1 MIGQEKFGR
10 VLGKDKTR
18 FFFFVPY
25 MDVVDVALKYGF
37 WVFGGYV
44 RDVLVRGETSYKDI
58 DIGCSWEHMHLV
70 SQFLKEIG
78 ARIEYD
84 TYNVTGRTQH
94 RIFPYVR
101 RILEVKTQFES
112 IDIIVFSSFKD
123 FLVQDGDLKVS
134 CNNFYMSRD
143 GLFMKGNFT
152 KKDVEY
158 YTQLA
163 LQKKFV
169 VLTENEFN
177 LRIMRDKL
185 LAKGWLE
192 VRNGI

>member
-1 MIGQEKFGR
+1 
-10 VLGKDKTR
+10 
-18 FFFFVPY
+18 
-25 MDVVDVALKYGF
+25 MDVVDVALRYGF

-44 RDVLVRGETSYKDI
+44 RDVVVRGENSYRDI

-78 ARIEYD
+78 ARVEYD
-84 TYNVTGRTQH
+84 TFKVTGRTQH

-112 IDIIVFSSFKD
+112 IDIIVFSSFND
-123 FLVQDGDLKVS
+123 FLTHDCVS
-134 CNNFYMSRD
+134 CNMFYKTRD

-158 YTQLA
+158 YTQLTI
-163 LQKKFV
+163 QKRFEILAKNSINFEDAK
-169 VLTENEFN
+169 T
-177 LRIMRDKL
+177 KL
-185 LAKGWLE
+185 LARGWLE
-192 VRNGI
+192 VCRGV